1 MFASLKKLALVA
13 APFAVAMVSN
23 LAAAQGAPDYVRIRN
38 ITWNGTGCPLGTTA
52 ANVSPDLQAF
62 TLIFSQFAA
71 EVGPGVSIREKT
83 KFCQVNLDLD
93 FPSGWS
99 FTVFTAD
106 YRGYAAV
113 DRGITGTIDS
123 TYYFQGD
130 ARQAR
135 LSTRIAGAYDS
146 DYLIRDTLGVDAYVW
161 SPCGAQRALNIKTQA
176 TLTTPA
182 NRNARGLLTVDSIDG
197 QFKQIYRIAWQRCR

>member
-1 MFASLKKLALVA
+1 MLASLKKLVLFS
-13 APFAVAMVSN
+13 APLAIAMVSGV
-23 LAAAQGAPDYVRIRN
+23 ASADAPSYVRIRN

-71 EVGPGVSIREKT
+71 EVGPGVSLRDKT

-93 FPSGWS
+93 FPAGWS
-99 FTVFTAD
+99 YTVFTAD
-106 YRGYAAV
+106 YRGYASLDNGV
-113 DRGITGTIDS
+113 YGTLDS

-130 ARQAR
+130 ARQAHLTTAIR
-135 LSTRIAGAYDS
+135 GAYDS
-146 DYLIRDTLGVDAYVW
+146 DYLVRDTLGVDAYVW
-161 SPCGAQRALNIKTQA
+161 SPCGAQRSLNIKSQA
-176 TLTTPA
+176 TLSAGP

-197 QFKQIYRIAWQRCR
+197 QFRQIYRLSWTRCH